1 MFSALQPAA
10 GLFLLLMLYSFLGW
24 CGEMIYCSLGQR
36 RLCEKRG
43 VLNGPSFPISGHG
56 ALLVLWALDGGAG
69 GPILTFFGGML
80 LTTAVEYAT
89 SCLMEKLFHMRW
101 WDYSAHRF
109 QLNGRVCLLNST
121 LFGLACVALCHF
133 IHPRVMGPLRALFAH
148 GAGVPLALALFAV
161 YLADI
166 AVSVRS
172 AIRMGSRLEKLRAVQ
187 EELQQKLEALK
198 EEQARA
204 IEERRQKWESAAE
217 ARMAQWEE
225 RRQASEQ
232 RLRQGLESLGDRG
245 EAYAQHLSRLK
256 AEAQQRMRR
265 LLEDQDFLE
274 RRLFRAHPTLRSERY
289 GEAVDRLRDYLD
301 KRKKR

>member
-1 MFSALQPAA
+1 MPRTTGAAPLREGVPDLYPSMKKFSAAFYLILL
-10 GLFLLLMLYSFLGW
+10 GLT
-24 CGEMIYCSLGQR
+24 
-36 RLCEKRG
+36 
-43 VLNGPSFPISGHG
+43 V
-56 ALLVLWALDGGAG
+56 LVLG
-69 GPILTFFGGML
+69 
-80 LTTAVEYAT
+80 
-89 SCLMEKLFHMRW
+89 CL
-101 WDYSAHRF
+101 
-109 QLNGRVCLLNST
+109 
-121 LFGLACVALCHF
+121 GLWLWLGNEIF
-133 IHPRVMGPLRALFAH
+133 LYVMI
-148 GAGVPLALALFAV
+148 ALFAV